1 MPVVHHAATVV
12 HRHVRGIQSRSNL
25 VEAVGLGYHDNVSEH
40 GKRAVGGGDMA
51 ESFHQSYKP
60 AAGIGEDIPKATV
73 SHPKPSGGQEHSMEN
88 HSWFTKLGLKY
99 VRGGKI
105 TPLNQTGDEV
115 EASHLHYKVNGDID
129 DTVHH
134 RESKHGGVI
143 YKHPG
148 SPTTKNPGH
157 RLTSRIRR
165 LRMKMH

>member
-1 MPVVHHAATVV
+1 
-12 HRHVRGIQSRSNL
+12 
-25 VEAVGLGYHDNVSEH
+25 
-40 GKRAVGGGDMA
+40 
-51 ESFHQSYKP
+51 
-60 AAGIGEDIPKATV
+60 
-73 SHPKPSGGQEHSMEN
+73 MEN

-105 TPLNQTGDEV
+105 TPLNQTSDEV

-148 SPTTKNPGH
+148 SPMTKIQV
-157 RLTSRIRR
+157 TDSQVEFDDFE
-165 LRMKMH
+165 